1 MNHHRSLLRVIL
13 GSILQL
19 ETLWQV
25 VIHLDGT
32 QLPTTTDGILYH
44 EVELRTIEGSLANL
58 LTSLKT
64 LLLASLADSILA
76 LFPNL
81 IRTDILLCILRIAER
96 NLCLVVLE
104 TEDLEYLQDY
114 IDYILELRLHL
125 IRTNEDV
132 SIILSKCTNTS
143 QTMELTALLIAEY
156 GTELSDTQRKVLV
169 RTRLTS
175 VDLAVVRT
183 VHWLEHILLI
193 LLRSLDRLECILAIV
208 SIVTRC
214 YIETLATD
222 TWADNLLIVVRLQER
237 TEQLLQTQAEL
248 SALWQPDRKTLS
260 YTLREH
266 EEFHL
271 LTNLT
276 VVTLLS
282 LFENYQVL
290 VEHLLL
296 READTVD
303 TGHLLALGI
312 TAPESTCHTCNLHS
326 LDKASVHQVRTTAKI
341 GEIALGICGDS
352 TILQVLLNML
362 ALVSLTVSL
371 ELSES
376 ISLSHLL
383 ANHRFVLLGKFH
395 HLSLN
400 LGEIIL

>member
-1 MNHHRSLLRVIL
+1 M
-13 GSILQL
+13 
-19 ETLWQV
+19 
-25 VIHLDGT
+25 
-32 QLPTTTDGILYH
+32 
-44 EVELRTIEGSLANL
+44 
-58 LTSLKT
+58 
-64 LLLASLADSILA
+64 
-76 LFPNL
+76 
-81 IRTDILLCILRIAER
+81 C
-96 NLCLVVLE
+96 
-104 TEDLEYLQDY
+104 
-114 IDYILELRLHL
+114 
-125 IRTNEDV
+125 
-132 SIILSKCTNTS
+132 IILCKGTNTS

-156 GTELSDTQRKVLV
+156 STELCNTQRKILV

-193 LLRSLDRLECILAIV
+193 LLRCLDRLECILAIV

-214 YIETLATD
+214 NIETLATD

-237 TEQLLQTQAEL
+237 TKQLLQTQAEL
-248 SALWQPDRKTLS
+248 CTLWQPDRKTLS

-271 LTNLT
+271 LTDLT

-282 LFENYQVL
+282 LLENYQVL
-290 VEHLLL
+290 IEHLLL

-312 TAPESTCHTCNLHS
+312 TAPESTCHTCNLHC

-341 GEIALGICGDS
+341 GEIALGICGDG

-376 ISLSHLL
+376 FSLSHLL

>member
-1 MNHHRSLLRVIL
+1 M
-13 GSILQL
+13 
-19 ETLWQV
+19 
-25 VIHLDGT
+25 
-32 QLPTTTDGILYH
+32 
-44 EVELRTIEGSLANL
+44 
-58 LTSLKT
+58 
-64 LLLASLADSILA
+64 
-76 LFPNL
+76 
-81 IRTDILLCILRIAER
+81 C
-96 NLCLVVLE
+96 
-104 TEDLEYLQDY
+104 
-114 IDYILELRLHL
+114 
-125 IRTNEDV
+125 
-132 SIILSKCTNTS
+132 IILSKGTNTS
-143 QTMELTALLIAEY
+143 QAVELTALLIAEY
-156 GTELSDTQRKVLV
+156 GTELSDTQRKILV

-237 TEQLLQTQAEL
+237 TKQLLQTQTEL
-248 SALWQPDRKTLS
+248 CTLWQPDRKTLS

-271 LTNLT
+271 LTDLT

-290 VEHLLL
+290 IEHLLL

-312 TAPESTCHTCNLHS
+312 TAPESTCHTCNLHC
-326 LDKASVHQVRTTAKI
+326 LDKTSVHQMRTTAKI
-341 GEIALGICGDS
+341 GEIALGICGDG

-362 ALVSLTVSL
+362 ALVSLTISL

-383 ANHRFVLLGKFH
+383 ANHRFVLFGKFH

>member
-1 MNHHRSLLRVIL
+1 
-13 GSILQL
+13 
-19 ETLWQV
+19 
-25 VIHLDGT
+25 
-32 QLPTTTDGILYH
+32 
-44 EVELRTIEGSLANL
+44 
-58 LTSLKT
+58 
-64 LLLASLADSILA
+64 
-76 LFPNL
+76 
-81 IRTDILLCILRIAER
+81 
-96 NLCLVVLE
+96 
-104 TEDLEYLQDY
+104 
-114 IDYILELRLHL
+114 
-125 IRTNEDV
+125 
-132 SIILSKCTNTS
+132 
-143 QTMELTALLIAEY
+143 MELTALLIAEY
-156 GTELSDTQRKVLV
+156 GTELCDTQRKILV

-214 YIETLATD
+214 NIEALAAD

-248 SALWQPDRKTLS
+248 CTLWQPDRKALS

-271 LTNLT
+271 LTDLT

-282 LFENYQVL
+282 FFENYQVL
-290 VEHLLL
+290 IEHLLL

-312 TAPESTCHTCNLHS
+312 TAPECTSHTCNLHS
-326 LDKASVHQVRTTAKI
+326 LDKTSVHQVRTTAKI
-341 GEIALGICGDS
+341 GEIALGICGDG
-352 TILQVLLNML
+352 TILQVLFNML
-362 ALVSLTVSL
+362 ALVSLTISL